1 MMVVVFAFDSGGSL
15 GAVGDPN
22 LGALA
27 CLVSDP
33 ATFTLGQG
41 GCRSEASELLAS
53 TVVLSGSPESDKGD
67 DEKFLKHLFYL
78 SKIFIIIIFKS
89 QILHAYY
96 SL

>member
-53 TVVLSGSPESDKGD
+53 TVVLSGSAESDKGD